1 MAETRTGPNKID
13 RAVEI
18 LECDLEA
25 EVNAL
30 SVDELKRI
38 ALKALRLRCYDRAR
52 SNEYNRIN
60 AEKRRAYYHAT
71 KHRKTCA
78 RASADIRPSG
88 STVNPNAPNAPK
100 ALH

>member
-1 MAETRTGPNKID
+1 MATKTGPNKLD
-13 RAVEI
+13 RAVSS

-52 SNEYNRIN
+52 SHEYNRAN
-60 AEKRRAYYHAT
+60 AEKRRAYYHAVT
-71 KHRKTCA
+71 KHKRNQKNQA
-78 RASADIRPSG
+78 GNPEFAG
-88 STVNPNAPNAPK
+88 SI
-100 ALH
+100 